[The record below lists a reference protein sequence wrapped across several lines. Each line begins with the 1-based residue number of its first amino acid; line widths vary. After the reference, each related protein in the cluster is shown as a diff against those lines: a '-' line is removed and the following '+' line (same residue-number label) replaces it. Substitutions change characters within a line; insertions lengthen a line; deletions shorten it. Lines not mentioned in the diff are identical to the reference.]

1 MREGAGRALRR
12 VGHAV
17 ISLLPDSV
25 RWAMLSRL
33 PRSWASARMRSAMRG
48 AYEYTN
54 RTGRLDPRM
63 LDPEI
68 EWMPPASAPQDPVY
82 HGREGAVA
90 ELGEWTESF
99 DDFHWAPQEFF
110 EAGDRHRDWIWV
122 VAGRMSGRG
131 RASGAETEVDE
142 FHVWTF
148 RRGRAVRM
156 AMYLDRADA
165 FRAAG
170 IDR

>member
-1 MREGAGRALRR
+1 VLKDAGRALRR

-17 ISLLPDSV
+17 ISLLPASV
-25 RWAMLSRL
+25 RWAIVSRL
-33 PRSWASARMRSAMRG
+33 PGSWASAGLRIGMRG

-54 RTGRLDPRM
+54 RTGRLDPRV

-68 EWMPPASAPQDPVY
+68 EWMPPPSAPQDSVY
-82 HGREGAVA
+82 RGREGAVA
-90 ELGEWTESF
+90 ELGEWTELF
-99 DDFHWAPQEFF
+99 DDFRWEPQEFV

-131 RASGAETEVDE
+131 KASGARTEVDE

-148 RRGRAVRM
+148 RRGTAVRL